1 MGDVAGNALVPPEA
15 QVLVGRV
22 RERRHLVT
30 ELDIRKF
37 AQAIGERNPIHFDAA
52 AARAAGHPGIVAPP
66 LFFQSMTFDAVDPRQ
81 LQPDG
86 SPVELDVPIPAT
98 RAMGG
103 SSDYTVHRLARA
115 GEWLQVRSVLKDVQA
130 KQGRSGVLYAIT
142 VQTDFLAA
150 DGELVASET
159 ATYLKRP

>member
-1 MGDVAGNALVPPEA
+1 MVDEAGTALVPPAA
-15 QVLVGRV
+15 QALIGKV

-30 ELDIRKF
+30 ALDIRKF
-37 AQAIGERNPIHFDAA
+37 AHAIGEQNPIHFDAQ
-52 AARAAGHPGIVAPP
+52 AARAAGHADVVAPP
-66 LFFQSMTFDAVDPRQ
+66 LFFQSMTFDAVAPHL

-103 SSDYTVHRLARA
+103 SSDYTVNRLARA
-115 GEWLQVRSVLKDVQA
+115 GEWIKVRSVLKDVQA

-142 VQTDFLAA
+142 VQTDFHDAEGTLI
-150 DGELVASET
+150 ASET